1 MRTRGTDEAE
11 ELQAGGTGEQEAP
24 GWRWHAAS
32 GLAACLHFVFD
43 RERGLRSAQLELV
56 EGAG

>member
-11 ELQAGGTGEQEAP
+11 ELQALQAAQEVP

-32 GLAACLHFVFD
+32 GELAACLHFVFD